1 MITLLINRFLREFSL
16 RNLSTTYG
24 VVTILTANHGDLKM
38 TYLKVNWHLL
48 SECNFRCCYCFRE
61 NFSRKCLED
70 NLFVLDKLGGYF
82 SEINFVGG
90 EITELPYIQELIR
103 AAYHRGFKCSLVT
116 NGFDFI
122 HESAQW
128 RTLYPYLTTVGIS
141 IDSLLEETNLQIG
154 RHKRGRTITRA
165 EYEDFCA
172 EIKQEGLRL
181 KVNTV
186 VSRLNLK
193 EEFVEFYR
201 TVLPDR
207 IKLMQVFKPNRRL
220 ITNYDKLLISPEE
233 FATFVA
239 RNRHSDYND
248 KLVIEGGDDMSD
260 SYYILLGDG
269 AFVDRNSDVKGPSLS
284 NQNVTLQ
291 EALAPIDID
300 LKKYEARYT
309 PSNSSTEPCLS
320 DFV

>member
-1 MITLLINRFLREFSL
+1 MRIS
-16 RNLSTTYG
+16 STNHG
-24 VVTILTANHGDLKM
+24 VVTILTTNHGGLKM
-38 TYLKVNWHLL
+38 THSKVNWHLL

-61 NFSRKCLED
+61 EFSRKSLEE
-70 NLFVLDKLGGYF
+70 NLFVLDKLVGYF
-82 SEINFVGG
+82 PEINFVGG
-90 EITELPYIQELIR
+90 EITVLPHIHELIR
-103 AAYHRGFKCSLVT
+103 AAYDRGFKCSLVT

-122 HESAQW
+122 CEPAQW

-154 RHKRGRTITRA
+154 RHKSGRTITRA
-165 EYEDFCA
+165 EYEAFCA

-186 VSRLNLK
+186 VSRLNL
-193 EEFVEFYR
+193 EEKFVEFYR
-201 TVLPDR
+201 TVQPDR

-220 ITNYDKLLISPEE
+220 IMNYDNLLISPEE
-233 FATFVA
+233 FATFVE
-239 RNRHSDYND
+239 RNRHIDYND

-284 NQNVTLQ
+284 NQDVTLQ
-291 EALAPIDID
+291 EALAPIYVDR
-300 LKKYEARYT
+300 KKYEARYT
-309 PSNSSTEPCLS
+309 PSNSQSDPCPFN
-320 DFV
+320 FV